1 MQLMLSA
8 IPWAVGFILLG
19 LVTIKTELIAK
30 WTVWISTIDALRF
43 WSRNDVSNQI
53 TWRYSS

>member
-1 MQLMLSA
+1 MLSA